1 MNEEKIKNIIN
12 QHLAV
17 SSNFVELCPQILE
30 ITKVITLSLKKNG
43 KVILFGN
50 GGSAGDAQHIAAELS
65 GKFYNQERPGLAAIS
80 LTTNTSSI
88 TAIGNDF
95 GYNEIF
101 SRQLEGFADK
111 GDVVIGITTSGTSSN
126 VIKGISK
133 ANSLGCKSITFTG
146 ISEGPL
152 DAISDYIIKI
162 PSDDTPRIQEHHI
175 LLGHIICEL
184 VENEIFGG
192 N

>member
-1 MNEEKIKNIIN
+1 MSEKQIKKIIN
-12 QHLAV
+12 NHIAV
-17 SSNFVELCPQILE
+17 SNNFIELYSEILE
-30 ITKVITLSLKKNG
+30 ITKIIVLSLKNNG
-43 KVILFGN
+43 KIILFGN

-95 GYNEIF
+95 GYDEIF
-101 SRQLEGFADK
+101 SRQLEGFANK
-111 GDVVIGITTSGTSSN
+111 EDVVIGITTSGRSSN
-126 VIKGISK
+126 VINGISK
-133 ANSLGCKSITFTG
+133 ANNLGCTTITLTG

-152 DAISDYIIKI
+152 DKISDYIVKI

-175 LLGHIICEL
+175 LFGHIICEL
-184 VENEIFGG
+184 VENEIFG
-192 N
+192 